1 MKIQTLAILFAVAA
15 CGDDAPPDGGNPEEV
30 ISRVTLTF
38 ASQSGPDVVRAA
50 FDDPDGDGG
59 EPPTIDPV
67 PLVAGTTYDLSIS
80 FQNALEDPPEE
91 ITDEVRDE
99 GDEHQVFLTGSAV
112 KGPATTNATAPLE
125 HAYAD
130 MDLNGLPLGLAN
142 TIVATT
148 GTGELVITL
157 MHLPPVNAVAVKS
170 AQTTTEVR
178 DGGFASINGAVDA
191 QVTFAVT
198 VP

>member
-1 MKIQTLAILFAVAA
+1 MKHIAISLLVLAA
-15 CGDDAPPDGGNPEEV
+15 CGDDGPGDIPEQEL
-30 ISRVTLTF
+30 ITRVTLTF

-59 EPPTIDPV
+59 EAPTVDPIQ
-67 PLVAGTTYDLSIS
+67 LVAGTTYDLSIS

-91 ITDEVRDE
+91 ITTEVRDE
-99 GDEHQVFLTGSAV
+99 GDEHQVFFTGTAV

-130 MDLNGLPLGLAN
+130 MDANGLPLGLAN
-142 TIVATT
+142 TMVATA
-148 GTGELVITL
+148 GSGELVVTL
-157 MHLPPVNAVAVKS
+157 LHVPPVNEVAVKS
-170 AQTTTEVR
+170 AQTTMQVR
-178 DGGFASINGAVDA
+178 DGGFTSVNGDIDVA
-191 QVTFAVT
+191 VTFAVT